1 MSQQVRSRLEQ
12 RARDFYMVID
22 DVSLT
27 DIAFSPVFTGLHI
40 QLSLAVFA
48 SLCPPHHLF
57 LDKTPCLVCYLLRLG
72 TLLAGLLLA
81 THGCECMQITHAHM
95 DVNAYTHTESVEA
108 KQVAQQEVRSAMQRV
123 RSMF

>member
-1 MSQQVRSRLEQ
+1 MTCPSRILPS
-12 RARDFYMVID
+12 A
-22 DVSLT
+22 
-27 DIAFSPVFTGLHI
+27 
-40 QLSLAVFA
+40 LSLLVCT
-48 SLCPPHHLF
+48 SNCHLLYLHLCPPHHLF
-57 LDKTPCLVCYLLRLG
+57 LDKTLCLVCYLLRLG

-81 THGCECMQITHAHM
+81 THGCEFMQITHTHM